1 MADQRMIEE
10 HRKTWHDFVK
20 VTVCLVAVTGAVL
33 ALMAF
38 FLI

>member
-1 MADQRMIEE
+1 MADDKIIEE
-10 HRKTWHDFVK
+10 HRKTWNGFVWLMG
-20 VTVCLVAVTGAVL
+20 VSTAATALTL